1 MKVLMHLKYLCTW
14 NFGISLQNIY
24 IAYKSDSNL
33 LRNWECHK
41 VWELKVKEGHT
52 LQASAA
58 FKITTIQN
66 FKSRKII
73 WFICLGIWQTHQ
85 YFLKKKIPL
94 ITVEKIWKSIRS
106 PKWLAM
112 LLFLSRIRETSLNLE
127 LFTFVK
133 IRKIVK
139 KIISWAA
146 GTRGLPFLG
155 FGGLEFDCRTFQP
168 QSFFN
173 PKIQAQTFNPRLF
186 NHKLGAK
193 LYIPSMYIMKTESYT
208 FLFPGRLDHQG
219 STENFCNLMG
229 FFFILF

>member
-1 MKVLMHLKYLCTW
+1 MFRDMTNASVL
-14 NFGISLQNIY
+14 S
-24 IAYKSDSNL
+24 
-33 LRNWECHK
+33 E
-41 VWELKVKEGHT
+41 
-52 LQASAA
+52 
-58 FKITTIQN
+58 
-66 FKSRKII
+66 
-73 WFICLGIWQTHQ
+73 
-85 YFLKKKIPL
+85 KKIPL

-139 KIISWAA
+139 KMISWAA

-155 FGGLEFDCRTFQP
+155 FGGLEFDCRTFQHRA
-168 QSFFN
+168 FFN

-186 NHKLGAK
+186 YHKLGAK

-219 STENFCNLMG
+219 STENFCNLMVFSYYFNG
-229 FFFILF
+229 WNKYKITLSVHCKKIINITVNFGHKC